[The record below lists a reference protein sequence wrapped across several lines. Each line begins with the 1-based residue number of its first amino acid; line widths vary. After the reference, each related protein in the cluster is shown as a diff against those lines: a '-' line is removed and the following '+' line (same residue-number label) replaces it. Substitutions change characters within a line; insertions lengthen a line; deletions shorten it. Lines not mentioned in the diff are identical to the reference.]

1 MSSQSSSIFDKST
14 SLHGEEL
21 LRTLLNAM
29 PDIVCFKDGNGR
41 WLEANKADLELFQ
54 LLGIDYVGKK
64 DSELAQFSPFYKGA
78 FLSCEASDEES
89 WKAGKPTQSEEII
102 PLPGGGSTILD
113 IHKIPLFH
121 ENGNRKGLVVL
132 GRDITSQKKAEEEL
146 KQRRWQESAINKLL
160 RIGFRNVSLKE
171 QLSEA
176 LDIIVK
182 LPWLHFLPRGGIFLI
197 DKKEP
202 ESLVLFVQKDMD
214 VSLLKHCQTIRFGE
228 CLCGIAA
235 QKREIIC
242 TRGLPGKDQYR
253 LGTSEKRHHYII
265 PIVHL
270 EKVLGVLMLYV
281 EVAHVCEDRHLNFM
295 QVVAG
300 TLALLIERQEAE
312 DSLLTSKANLT
323 KAQEIARLG
332 YWEWFIPENN
342 LFFSDGVYRIL
353 ERESNQGVVSYNVF
367 LKFVHPDDR
376 QRVQDAVTHVLD
388 TGEPF
393 NIYYRVVTRH
403 RHYLEVRVEGEIEYD
418 TNGLPLRMFGT
429 VQDVTLHRERKKQLA
444 LAARVFESSI
454 EGITITDASGIIQ
467 SVNQAFTH
475 ITGYSREEAVGNKPS
490 ILKSDRH
497 DQAFYQAMWSILN
510 DTGRWEGEIW
520 NRRKNGE
527 IYPEYLIITAITD
540 EYDRVTNYVAVFH
553 DLTEIRSYEDQ
564 IHFQAYHD
572 ALTSLPN
579 RFLMLDRL
587 RVAIGHA
594 QQSSHNVVVLC
605 LDLDNFKHIN
615 DSLGHMAGD
624 FLLQQVAER
633 LKACVEDDT
642 TVARLGGDDFAIL
655 LEQCEDLKDVVVTAE
670 KILDQFT
677 TSFNLTSYETFITA
691 SIGITS
697 FPGDGRDAETLLK
710 NGELAMYRA
719 KIEGK
724 NRYQFFTK
732 GMNSKVIHRLSLEN
746 RLRVALDREEFL
758 VYYQP
763 KVSIGSGEILGMEA
777 LIRWQTTDGQV
788 ISPLDF
794 VPLAEETG
802 LIVPI
807 GEYVLRKA
815 CVDTGKWLEKNKKLS
830 VSVNLSARQF
840 MEKDLV
846 GTLVAIVHEVGLPV
860 AHLELEITESVV
872 MGNEQTAIKQLL
884 EFKEAG
890 IRLALDDF
898 GTGYSSLQYLR
909 MMPID
914 TLKIDRSFIKDIPD
928 NKDSSSI
935 ATTIISLAQALNLEL
950 VAEGVENRAQ
960 LEFLSL
966 QNSKD
971 MQIQGYLFSP
981 PLPDAAFS
989 ELLNLNCPYDVVVS
1003 SPGRE

>member
-1 MSSQSSSIFDKST
+1 MGASQ
-14 SLHGEEL
+14 
-21 LRTLLNAM
+21 M
-29 PDIVCFKDGNGR
+29 
-41 WLEANKADLELFQ
+41 
-54 LLGIDYVGKK
+54 
-64 DSELAQFSPFYKGA
+64 
-78 FLSCEASDEES
+78 
-89 WKAGKPTQSEEII
+89 
-102 PLPGGGSTILD
+102 
-113 IHKIPLFH
+113 
-121 ENGNRKGLVVL
+121 
-132 GRDITSQKKAEEEL
+132 
-146 KQRRWQESAINKLL
+146 
-160 RIGFRNVSLKE
+160 
-171 QLSEA
+171 
-176 LDIIVK
+176 
-182 LPWLHFLPRGGIFLI
+182 
-197 DKKEP
+197 
-202 ESLVLFVQKDMD
+202 
-214 VSLLKHCQTIRFGE
+214 KHCQTVHFGE
-228 CLCGIAA
+228 CLCGMAA
-235 QKREIIC
+235 QTREIIC
-242 TRGLPGKDQYR
+242 NRGLPSKDQYC
-253 LGTSEKRHHYII
+253 LGTSEERHHYII
-265 PIVHL
+265 PIVLL
-270 EKVLGVLMLYV
+270 EKVLGVLMLYA
-281 EVAHVCEDRHLNFM
+281 EVDYVCEERHLNFM

-300 TLALLIERQEAE
+300 TLALLIERQEVE
-312 DSLLTSKANLT
+312 DSLLASNENLT
-323 KAQEIARLG
+323 KAQNIARLG
-332 YWEWFIPENN
+332 YWEWLVPENK
-342 LFFSDGVYRIL
+342 LLLSAGVCRIL
-353 ERESNQGVVSYNVF
+353 ERESSQAEVSYNIF
-367 LKFVHPDDR
+367 LKSVHPDDR
-376 QRVQDAVTHVLD
+376 QRVQDAVAHVLD
-388 TGEPF
+388 TGEPYG
-393 NIYYRVVTRH
+393 IYHRIVTRH
-403 RHYLEVRVEGEIEYD
+403 HHCLEVRVEGEVECD
-418 TNGLPLRMFGT
+418 ANGSPLRMFGT
-429 VQDVTLHRERKKQLA
+429 VQDVTLHKESKKQLA

-454 EGITITDASGIIQ
+454 EGIIITDANGIIQ

-475 ITGYSREEAVGNKPS
+475 ITGYSQEEAVGNKPS
-490 ILKSDRH
+490 MLKSDRH
-497 DQAFYQAMWSILN
+497 DQDFYQAMWSTLN

-527 IYPEYLIITAITD
+527 IYPEYLIITAISD
-540 EYDRVTNYVAVFH
+540 DYGRVTNYVAVFH

-579 RFLMLDRL
+579 RLLLLDRL
-587 RVAIGHA
+587 KVAIGHA
-594 QQSSHNVVVLC
+594 QHSSHNVAVLC

-633 LKACVEDDT
+633 LKACMEDDT

-655 LEQCEDLKDVVVTAE
+655 LEQCKDVKDVVVMAE

-677 TSFNLTSYETFITA
+677 TSFNLTSYETYITA

-697 FPGDGRDAETLLK
+697 FPDDSHDAETLLK

-746 RLRVALDREEFL
+746 RLRTALDREEFL

-777 LIRWQTTDGQV
+777 LVRWQTTDGQV

-794 VPLAEETG
+794 IPLAEETG

-807 GEYVLRKA
+807 GDYVLSKA
-815 CVDTGKWLEKNKKLS
+815 CVDTGKWLKNNKNLS

-840 MEKDLV
+840 KEKDLV
-846 GTLVAIVHEVGLPV
+846 ETLVAIVCEAGFPV

-872 MGNEQTAIKQLL
+872 MGNEQAAIKQLL

-914 TLKIDRSFIKDIPD
+914 TLKIDRSFIKDIPG
-928 NKDSSSI
+928 NIDSSAI
-935 ATTIISLAQALNLEL
+935 ATTIVSLAQALNLEL
-950 VAEGVENRAQ
+950 VAEGVENREQ

-966 QNSKD
+966 QNSKN

-981 PLPDAAFS
+981 PLPAAAFS
-989 ELLNLNCPYDVVVS
+989 ELLNLNCPYDVVIS